1 MPQRPID
8 PAEAL
13 NHKFPEWLIFV
24 VTHDPDGHDDIMPAG
39 WCMQC
44 AERPLMFAVGLKP
57 VRHSLE
63 LIRKTGEFNLAWA
76 GEGQHEL
83 ITFTGTRSGREV
95 DKLAEAG
102 VGTSPAAVNQAPLIE
117 GTALT
122 FECKFRHEY
131 PTGDHLIVVGEV
143 VAAHVSEPAVRN
155 IVNFGGRYLPAVGVE

>member
-1 MPQRPID
+1 MPLRPVD
-8 PAEAL
+8 PSEAV
-13 NHKFPEWLIFV
+13 NHKFPEWLIFLT
-24 VTHDPDGHDDIMPAG
+24 THDPDGPDDIMPVG

-44 AERPLMFAVGLKP
+44 AEQPIMFAVGLKP

-63 LIRKTGEFNLAWA
+63 LIRKTGEFNLLWA
-76 GEGQHEL
+76 GEGQHDL

-102 VGTSPAAVNQAPLIE
+102 VETYPGKVNQAPLIA
-117 GTALT
+117 GTALA
-122 FECKFRHEY
+122 FECRFRHEY

-143 VAAHVSEPAVRN
+143 VAAHLSEPAVRS